1 MKSQKAC
8 LIGRGLIV
16 LVVLLTALQVQICAE
31 DQEKQWVVFHDQIPE
46 RSRRY
51 SVTLR
56 YVPSESTFYSASKG
70 GFQSIAVPEGEQKGG
85 YTERVDFGTVVDGH
99 QYSVLLGDA
108 REVRLIHPDG
118 RQIGKAQILRSKQD
132 NGSEVLREGYFFLG
146 NQITIP
152 FEVPGQKI
160 ALPTRELVPGTFTF
174 NMHSHSRY
182 VYQGS
187 FSTHL
192 KGSLK
197 GSASRDG
204 SNLQVSVSYRES
216 LQPNDGHIQLAIQPF
231 DEEPPYDSVRGKIT
245 DILKLR
251 SAKLVVEKIAS
262 DNSEIVLAVV
272 HGDFRWAPKEEESHL
287 SIGEPVPALA
297 RVDLVRRE
305 LLTSDELCKKVGPKG
320 YIVLVFAD
328 LKRGPVDHHRRGGRT
343 NTLALDETMALEILQ
358 RDLNT
363 PAVVVFVC
371 RRFFFSDLYEK
382 WLGQHPDFY
391 IIPDYSNPMNVQF
404 VFPFRDHPHY
414 DQPSANVETLR
425 KQFRLPENKMCVLV
439 VDGKGNLVYIDTDAE
454 QQLAEVLTEINE
466 LMRGKKHPE
475 E

>member
-1 MKSQKAC
+1 
-8 LIGRGLIV
+8 
-16 LVVLLTALQVQICAE
+16 
-31 DQEKQWVVFHDQIPE
+31 
-46 RSRRY
+46 
-51 SVTLR
+51 
-56 YVPSESTFYSASKG
+56 
-70 GFQSIAVPEGEQKGG
+70 
-85 YTERVDFGTVVDGH
+85 
-99 QYSVLLGDA
+99 VLLGDA

-118 RQIGKAQILRSKQD
+118 RQIGRAKIVRSKQN
-132 NGSEVLREGYFFLG
+132 NGSEVIREGYFFLG

-152 FEVPGQKI
+152 LEVPGQKL
-160 ALPTRELVPGTFTF
+160 ALPARELVPGTFSF
-174 NMHSHSRY
+174 NIHSHRRY

-187 FSTHL
+187 FSTQL
-192 KGSLK
+192 RGLLT

-204 SNLQVSVSYRES
+204 ANLQVSVSYRES

-231 DEEPPYDSVRGKIT
+231 DEEPPYDSASGKIT

-251 SAKLVVEKIAS
+251 SAKLVVEI
-262 DNSEIVLAVV
+262 V
-272 HGDFRWAPKEEESHL
+272 HGDFRRAPKEEESHL
-287 SIGEPVPALA
+287 SVGKPVPALA

-328 LKRGPVDHHRRGGRT
+328 LKRGPVDHHRRGDRT

-358 RDLNT
+358 SDLNT

-454 QQLAEVLTEINE
+454 QQVAEVLTEINE
-466 LMRGKKHPE
+466 LMRGKKRPE